1 MKKIAK
7 NRYIGPD
14 CTIITIQLTV
24 LNPTSPNPPD
34 TPYDPGTQT
43 EDAFSRAFDAW
54 ELNQEDESVPHDDW
68 DEETSEEL

>member
-7 NRYIGPD
+7 KEYIGPD
-14 CTIITIQLTV
+14 CTIITIQLMV
-24 LNPTSPNPPD
+24 LNPSSPNPPD
-34 TPYDPGTQT
+34 TPYDPSEQT

-54 ELNQEDESVPHDDW
+54 DLNQEDESVPYDDW